1 MGPTGAAAVVVVG
14 WCLMATLIPTSYSHR
29 LILIRTGN
37 NNNNNNMVSHIS
49 HALPGHS
56 SMTILRTFPDTYT
69 THLNQ
74 SAVQSTSISSS
85 HDLQGFHQEQESSPP
100 AMIMADHV

>member
-56 SMTILRTFPDTYT
+56 SMTILRTFPGTST

-74 SAVQSTSISSS
+74 SADQSTSIFSP
-85 HDLQGFHQEQESSPP
+85 HDLGFNQEQEKSP
-100 AMIMADHV
+100 AASIM